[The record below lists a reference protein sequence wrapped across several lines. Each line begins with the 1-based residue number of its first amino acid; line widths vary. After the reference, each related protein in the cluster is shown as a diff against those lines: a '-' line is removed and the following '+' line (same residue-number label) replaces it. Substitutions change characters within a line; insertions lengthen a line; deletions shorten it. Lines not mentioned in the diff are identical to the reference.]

1 MSGRHIMRFSADD
14 VGRQKDETDWVRV
27 DSLSETDV
35 EHAIAAD
42 PDSEVLPKN
51 WKERLEIVDPV
62 SGELTI
68 VIRLDRETADYLKSE
83 EGALNDRIVKFC
95 ANTWPATGKSRS

>member
-1 MSGRHIMRFSADD
+1 MRFSADD

-83 EGALNDRIVKFC
+83 EGALNDRIREVLREYVARDREK
-95 ANTWPATGKSRS
+95 